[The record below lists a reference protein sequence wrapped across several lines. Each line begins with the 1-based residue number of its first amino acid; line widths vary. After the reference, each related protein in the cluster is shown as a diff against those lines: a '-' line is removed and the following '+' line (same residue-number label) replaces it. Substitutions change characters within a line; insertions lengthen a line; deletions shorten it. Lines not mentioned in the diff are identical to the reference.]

1 MKIVMVDNYNRDSVA
16 DVLIAEN
23 VNENYAQKIVE
34 FLNEKEGENSTNW
47 FSLKPDDYRLSRGM
61 EDLV

>member
-1 MKIVMVDNYNRDSVA
+1 MKIVKIDNLNRDDVA

-23 VNENYAQKIVE
+23 VNPLYAELIVE
-34 FLNEKEGENSTNW
+34 LLNRQARQ
-47 FSLKPDDYRLSRGM
+47 LDHYVIRPDDYRLSRGM